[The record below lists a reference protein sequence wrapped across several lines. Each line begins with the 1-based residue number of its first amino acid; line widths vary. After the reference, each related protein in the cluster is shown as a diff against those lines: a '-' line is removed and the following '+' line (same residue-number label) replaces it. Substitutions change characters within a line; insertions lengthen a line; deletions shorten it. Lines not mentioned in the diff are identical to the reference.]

1 MGLERSTDFSK
12 IELGH
17 YVWMTGHIGFYIGN
31 GLVIEAS
38 PKWKNGVQKTAVL
51 NIGKKSGYNGRKW
64 TTHGK
69 LPWLD
74 YSATNTGN
82 TGNTN
87 TGTNE
92 SKGDEGKIMLS
103 RTLKHGMEGEDVG
116 LVQQFLKNL
125 GYYTGAVDNKFG
137 PGKGFLNA
145 VIAFQKAEGLEPD
158 GNIGAKTRARLIEMM
173 LQPSNATA
181 DNKLKQENADIK
193 AQIKRYK
200 DFIAQ
205 LSSQL
210 KNFT

>member
-1 MGLERSTDFSK
+1 MRLTTNSD
-12 IELGH
+12 
-17 YVWMTGHIGFYIGN
+17 
-31 GLVIEAS
+31 
-38 PKWKNGVQKTAVL
+38 QK
-51 NIGKKSGYNGRKW
+51 
-64 TTHGK
+64 
-69 LPWLD
+69 
-74 YSATNTGN
+74 
-82 TGNTN
+82 
-87 TGTNE
+87 
-92 SKGDEGKIMLS
+92 
-103 RTLKHGMEGEDVG
+103 
-116 LVQQFLKNL
+116 
-125 GYYTGAVDNKFG
+125 
-137 PGKGFLNA
+137 GKGFLNA